1 MTEHTDLG
9 DLEDAVSREIA
20 NLTTGRYYHACG
32 MYTVG
37 EYEAKV
43 GKEHKRESYRCF
55 KVYCHQMLIVTGGW
69 NGEVLGSTEVLG
81 YTSYLENE
89 GRGEWRQV
97 SKT

>member
-1 MTEHTDLG
+1 MFQ
-9 DLEDAVSREIA
+9 SI
-20 NLTTGRYYHACG
+20 N
-32 MYTVG
+32 
-37 EYEAKV
+37 
-43 GKEHKRESYRCF
+43 
-55 KVYCHQMLIVTGGW
+55 CHQMLIVTGGW

>member
-43 GKEHKRESYRCF
+43 GKEHKREAHRCF
-55 KVYCHQMLIVTGGW
+55 KV
-69 NGEVLGSTEVLG
+69 
-81 YTSYLENE
+81 
-89 GRGEWRQV
+89 
-97 SKT
+97 